1 MQSGALSVASLQP
14 DFTPASLAKVK
25 EQLKEKATE
34 KEWVDGGCFSKG
46 HWRSRFSDAKFY
58 DSVKAYIMQEIEK
71 TRNDAVKEM
80 RLFATGVIASYKEQL
95 NKNIASKTAELDA
108 IKKDQR
114 ENDEIIKLVQ
124 GKEQLLTQIDKN
136 KNTLQDY
143 GVMLDDVLKSSQNQV
158 KGE

>member
-1 MQSGALSVASLQP
+1 
-14 DFTPASLAKVK
+14 
-25 EQLKEKATE
+25 
-34 KEWVDGGCFSKG
+34 
-46 HWRSRFSDAKFY
+46 
-58 DSVKAYIMQEIEK
+58 MQEIEK